1 MSNQANAAGLLAFL
15 WTTFEPGKA
24 SDEEL
29 KFLAGAACEASS
41 TARSLS
47 HTVSGV
53 GCLVAEDLD
62 NGQKS
67 GALQGEGLPSFLFGI
82 SEQLDTIAQ
91 MAFIGSEA
99 ASYLDMRQGA
109 RTKAV
114 ARRARTGEDSSKEG
128 A

>member
-1 MSNQANAAGLLAFL
+1 MSNQSNAAGLLAFL
-15 WTTFEPGKA
+15 WGTFEPSKA

-29 KFLAGAACEASS
+29 KFLSDAACEASS

-53 GCLVAEDLD
+53 GCLVAEDLS

-67 GALQGEGLPSFLFGI
+67 GALQGEGLPTFLFGI

-99 ASYLDMRQGA
+99 SSYLGMRHEA
-109 RTKAV
+109 RTKAS
-114 ARRARTGEDSSKEG
+114 ARRVHTAEDSSQEG
-128 A
+128 